1 MKLRVST
8 CVLLFLG
15 LIFSGCVSATQMA
28 QPTQVTHPSVATIF
42 ATPTFVRMA
51 PSSIPY
57 LPIGTLKPEL
67 SQIVISTNTPIPSNT
82 LEPQKA
88 HEVIAALL
96 QEAIDCS
103 APCFWGIVPG
113 QTSPVDALSKFN
125 HLGIQAQIISLK
137 DKDLYNFDYD
147 LNSGFSI
154 SIVLPIEHNLVE
166 TITVTL
172 VPNLQKLNGIH
183 EWLAYSP
190 QTLIKRYGSP
200 SGVDF
205 VADWGPAPL
214 FAMQMYFESVDLT
227 IQYAGD
233 NLLPNKKSS
242 FQYCPLTT
250 QYSSIRIWMGKN
262 PLHPPGKGVPL
273 EKATSLTIEEFSK
286 LLALNPDYACFTIDG
301 NVFR

>member
-137 DKDLYNFDYD
+137 DL
-147 LNSGFSI
+147 
-154 SIVLPIEHNLVE
+154 
-166 TITVTL
+166 ITGHFKKWRSSNRVHSSSSYQGRTEK
-172 VPNLQKLNGIH
+172 NDGQ
-183 EWLAYSP
+183 S
-190 QTLIKRYGSP
+190 S
-200 SGVDF
+200 
-205 VADWGPAPL
+205 
-214 FAMQMYFESVDLT
+214 SVS
-227 IQYAGD
+227 Y
-233 NLLPNKKSS
+233 
-242 FQYCPLTT
+242 
-250 QYSSIRIWMGKN
+250 
-262 PLHPPGKGVPL
+262 H
-273 EKATSLTIEEFSK
+273 
-286 LLALNPDYACFTIDG
+286 
-301 NVFR
+301 